1 MREEYAA
8 ENYKHVSALLQGTKR
23 VRRIME
29 DIEKSQK
36 TEEKPMWKISKPH
49 TLFLPSLLNIV
60 VM

>member
-8 ENYKHVSALLQGTKR
+8 ENHKHVSALLQGTKR

-49 TLFLPSLLNIV
+49 TLFLPSIR
-60 VM
+60 

>member
-8 ENYKHVSALLQGTKR
+8 ENHKHVSALLQGTKR

-36 TEEKPMWKISKPH
+36 TEEKPMWKISKP
-49 TLFLPSLLNIV
+49 FLPSFDLNSRSYV
-60 VM
+60 

>member
-29 DIEKSQK
+29 DIEK
-36 TEEKPMWKISKPH
+36 ESKPH
-49 TLFLPSLLNIV
+49 TLFLPSI
-60 VM
+60 